1 MEAWGGCVMIQRNQ
15 PPSPMIQVD
24 VCVCTYRRPYLAET
38 LRSLAALELPTDVE
52 ARIIVSDND
61 VAPSAQELA
70 ASIAP
75 SLPFEL
81 IYIHCPAS
89 NISLARNACLDAA
102 GGDFLAFVDDDS
114 TVTPRWLA
122 ALIKTAGITGA
133 DAVLGPVQSVYAATA
148 PGWMRRGDFHSTN
161 PVWVDGQIR
170 TGYSGNVLLRRAS
183 PHVEGRRFNL
193 SLGKTGGEDTEYF
206 SQLHAAGGKIAYA
219 EDATVFEPVTEDR
232 AQLQWLA
239 KRRFRSGQTHG
250 RLLVNQQAGR
260 RPVQI
265 GLAAAKAAYCFAG
278 AGALVAVPHKRNRQ
292 VLRGIMHVGAISGL
306 LGVREIRLY
315 GDEPAG
321 GRPHAA

>member
-1 MEAWGGCVMIQRNQ
+1 MSRHD
-15 PPSPMIQVD
+15 PSHSADIQVD
-24 VCVCTYRRPYLAET
+24 VCVCTYRRPYLVET
-38 LRSLAALELPTDVE
+38 LRSLGMLELPGNVRP
-52 ARIIVSDND
+52 RIIVADND
-61 VAPSAQELA
+61 GEASAQNLA

-81 IYIHCPAS
+81 AYIHCPAS

-102 GGDFLAFVDDDS
+102 EGDFLAFVDDDS
-114 TVTPRWLA
+114 TATADWLT
-122 ALIKTAGITGA
+122 ALIETAERTGA
-133 DAVLGPVQSVYAATA
+133 DAVLGPVRSIYAATA

-193 SLGKTGGEDTEYF
+193 SLGRTGGEDTEYF
-206 SQLHAAGGKIAYA
+206 SQLHADGGRIAYA
-219 EDATVFEPVTEDR
+219 EDALVLEPVPEER
-232 AQLQWLA
+232 ARLQWLV

-250 RLLVNQQAGR
+250 RLLASQQTGR
-260 RPVQI
+260 RPLQI

-278 AGALVAVPHKRNRQ
+278 VGALFAVPHRRNRQ
-292 VLRGIMHVGAISGL
+292 ALRGIMHVGAISGL

-321 GRPHAA
+321 EHTHAA

>member
-1 MEAWGGCVMIQRNQ
+1 MTQRNQ
-15 PPSPMIQVD
+15 SPARTVQVD
-24 VCVCTYRRPYLAET
+24 VCICTYRRPYLAET
-38 LRSLAALELPTDVE
+38 LRSLAALELPANIK
-52 ARIIVSDND
+52 ARIVVADND
-61 VAPSAQELA
+61 AAPSARELV

-75 SLPFEL
+75 SLPFES
-81 IYIHCPAS
+81 IYIHCPSS

-102 GGDFLAFVDDDS
+102 SGDFLAFVDDDS
-114 TVTPRWLA
+114 TVKEKWLA
-122 ALIKTAGITGA
+122 ALIETADATGA
-133 DAVLGPVQSVYAATA
+133 DAVLGPVQSVYAPTA
-148 PGWMRRGDFHSTN
+148 PGWMRRGDFHSTS

-183 PHVEGRRFNL
+183 PHVDGRRFNL
-193 SLGKTGGEDTEYF
+193 ALGKTGGEDTEYF
-206 SQLHAAGGKIAYA
+206 SQLHTDGGQIAYA
-219 EDATVFEPVTEDR
+219 ADAVVVEPVPENR

-250 RLLVNQQAGR
+250 RLLSNQQAGR

-278 AGALVAVPHKRNRQ
+278 AAALVAVPHKRNRQ
-292 VLRGIMHVGAISGL
+292 ALRGIMHIGAISGL

-321 GRPHAA
+321 GRAHAA

>member
-1 MEAWGGCVMIQRNQ
+1 MTQHNSSPLSMIR
-15 PPSPMIQVD
+15 VD

-38 LRSLAALELPTDVE
+38 LRSLAALELPAHVQ
-52 ARIIVSDND
+52 ARIIVADND
-61 VAPSAQELA
+61 AAASARELV

-81 IYIHCPAS
+81 VYIHCPAS

-114 TVTPRWLA
+114 TVTARWLA
-122 ALIKTAGITGA
+122 ALIETAGTTGA

-148 PGWMRRGDFHSTN
+148 PGWMRRGDFHSTS

-183 PHVEGRRFNL
+183 PYVEGRRFNL

-206 SQLHAAGGKIAYA
+206 SQLHTAGGRIAYA
-219 EDATVFEPVTEDR
+219 EDALVLEPVTEDR
-232 AQLQWLA
+232 AQLQWLV

-250 RLLVNQQAGR
+250 RLLASQQTGR
-260 RPVQI
+260 RSVQI

-292 VLRGIMHVGAISGL
+292 ALRGIMHAGAISGL

>member
-1 MEAWGGCVMIQRNQ
+1 MTHNGLSQ
-15 PPSPMIQVD
+15 SPKIQVD

-38 LRSLAALELPTDVE
+38 LRSLATLELPDNVL
-52 ARIIVSDND
+52 ARVVVADND
-61 VAPSAQELA
+61 TAPSARELA
-70 ASIAP
+70 GSLAP
-75 SLPFEL
+75 FLPFEL

-102 GGDFLAFVDDDS
+102 EGDFLAFVDDDS
-114 TVTPRWLA
+114 TATADWLT
-122 ALIKTAGITGA
+122 ALIETAERTGA
-133 DAVLGPVQSVYAATA
+133 DAVLGPVRSIYAATA

-183 PHVEGRRFNL
+183 AHVEGRRFNL
-193 SLGKTGGEDTEYF
+193 SLGRTGGEDTEYF
-206 SQLHAAGGKIAYA
+206 SQLHADGGRIAYA
-219 EDATVFEPVTEDR
+219 EDALVLEPVPEER
-232 AQLQWLA
+232 ARLQWLV

-250 RLLVNQQAGR
+250 RLLASQQTGR
-260 RPVQI
+260 RPLQI

-278 AGALVAVPHKRNRQ
+278 VGALFAVPHRRNRQ
-292 VLRGIMHVGAISGL
+292 ALRGIMHVGAISGL

-321 GRPHAA
+321 EHTHAA

>member
-1 MEAWGGCVMIQRNQ
+1 MTQNGLS
-15 PPSPMIQVD
+15 PSPKIRVD

-38 LRSLAALELPTDVE
+38 LRSLGALELPSNVQ
-52 ARIIVSDND
+52 ARIIVADND
-61 VAPSAQELA
+61 AAPSAQELT
-70 ASIAP
+70 ASITQ
-75 SLPFEL
+75 PFEL
-81 IYIHCPAS
+81 TYIHCPAS

-114 TVTPRWLA
+114 TVTTGWLA
-122 ALIKTAGITGA
+122 ALIETAETTGA
-133 DAVLGPVQSVYAATA
+133 DAVLGPVRSVYSATA

-183 PHVEGRRFNL
+183 SRVEGRRFNL

-206 SQLHAAGGKIAYA
+206 SQLHADGGRIAYA
-219 EDATVFEPVTEDR
+219 EEALVLEPVTEER
-232 AQLQWLA
+232 ARLQWLV

-250 RLLVNQQAGR
+250 RLLAGQQAGR
-260 RPVQI
+260 KPLQI
-265 GLAAAKAAYCFAG
+265 GLAAAKAACCFAG
-278 AGALVAVPHKRNRQ
+278 AGALVAVAHKRNRQ
-292 VLRGIMHVGAISGL
+292 ALRGIMHVGAISGL

-321 GRPHAA
+321 GRTHAA

>member
-1 MEAWGGCVMIQRNQ
+1 MTGNHS
-15 PPSPMIQVD
+15 PSPKIRVD

-38 LRSLAALELPTDVE
+38 LRSLASLELPDNVL
-52 ARIIVSDND
+52 ARVVVADND
-61 VAPSAQELA
+61 TAPSARELA
-70 ASIAP
+70 GSLAP

-102 GGDFLAFVDDDS
+102 DGDFLAFVDDDS
-114 TVTPRWLA
+114 TVTAGWLS
-122 ALIKTAGITGA
+122 ALIEIAETTGA
-133 DAVLGPVQSVYAATA
+133 DAVLGPVRSVYASTA

-161 PVWVDGQIR
+161 PVWVDGQIH

-206 SQLHAAGGKIAYA
+206 SQLHAAGGRIAYA
-219 EDATVFEPVTEDR
+219 EDALVLEPVTADR
-232 AQLQWLA
+232 ARLQWLV

-250 RLLVNQQAGR
+250 RLLASQKSAR

-278 AGALVAVPHKRNRQ
+278 AAALGAIPHKRNRQ
-292 VLRGIMHVGAISGL
+292 ALRGIMHIGAISGL

-315 GDEPAG
+315 GNEPTG